1 MTVTESSPPT
11 GTAPAVL
18 APPASP
24 GASAASAPDLFAGP
38 TPGTF
43 STRGWLVLITL
54 CCATFMCGLDFS
66 IVTVALP
73 DIGRSL
79 GFSSPGTLQWVATAS
94 LLPSA
99 SLLPLFARVADLVGR
114 KKLFT
119 FGVGLF
125 TLFSVG
131 AALANS
137 PGVLIATR
145 VGQGT
150 AAAMIAPAAIALMT
164 GYFPEGPQRA
174 RALGLNGAVMSLGFV
189 LGALGGGVITSG
201 ISWRWTMI
209 VLAVMGA
216 VALAGALALPAIR
229 ESASAKRMDIPGAVL
244 ATLGLFGI
252 VFGISTGGDKGWV
265 RADSLGSIVGGLVL
279 LGAFLLVER
288 RHPQPLIPLT
298 VLNRPTIKWAGLFG
312 VVTFG
317 MCAGTTVLLSLYMQ
331 DVLGYTPL
339 QAGLSYLGEGAAA
352 MLGGLYV
359 ARLLGRFGGPK
370 VLAAG
375 LLIQGIGTVTMFAL
389 PQSSAVAPLLITS
402 SVMGLGHVF
411 SVVSFITVMTTGVS
425 EEDQGVV
432 GGLSQLP
439 QYVAAI
445 GVAGLS
451 AIAAARTTSL
461 AGGSSPDAAATLGG
475 LHAGMVTAG
484 VIALVGAALATT
496 VLRRR
501 TAA

>member
-1 MTVTESSPPT
+1 MAVTESSPPT
-11 GTAPAVL
+11 DPLIETGVL
-18 APPASP
+18 APPPPVA
-24 GASAASAPDLFAGP
+24 DVGP
-38 TPGTF
+38 AESSF

-73 DIGRSL
+73 DIGSSL

-119 FGVGLF
+119 FGVALF
-125 TLFSVG
+125 TLFSLG
-131 AALANS
+131 AALAGS

-201 ISWRWTMI
+201 FSWRWTMV
-209 VLAVMGA
+209 VLCVMGA
-216 VALAGALALPAIR
+216 VALAGALALPVIG
-229 ESASAKRMDIPGAVL
+229 ESTAAKRMDIPGAVL
-244 ATLGLFGI
+244 ATLGLFGL

-265 RADSLGSIVGGLVL
+265 RADSLGSIVAGLVL

-288 RHPQPLIPLT
+288 RHPEPLIPLS
-298 VLNRPTIKWAGLFG
+298 VLGRPTVKWSGLFG

-331 DVLGYTPL
+331 DVLGFTPL

-352 MLGGLYV
+352 MLGGMYV
-359 ARLLGRFGGPK
+359 AKLLGRFGGER

-375 LLIQGIGTVTMFAL
+375 LLIQGAGTVAMFTL
-389 PQSSAVAPLLITS
+389 PQSGNIAPLIITS

-451 AIAAARTTSL
+451 AIAAARTNAL
-461 AGGSSPDAAATLGG
+461 AGGSGPDAAATLGG

-484 VIALVGAALATT
+484 VVALVGAGLAAT
-496 VLRRR
+496 VLRKR
-501 TAA
+501 A

>member
-11 GTAPAVL
+11 ETAHEVPVPPPPVADAGGTEVT
-18 APPASP
+18 S
-24 GASAASAPDLFAGP
+24 SAAFGMRD
-38 TPGTF
+38 
-43 STRGWLVLITL
+43 WLVLITL

-73 DIGRSL
+73 DIGNSL

-119 FGVGLF
+119 LGVALF
-125 TLFSVG
+125 TLFSLG
-131 AALANS
+131 AALANT

-145 VGQGT
+145 VGQGA

-164 GYFPEGPQRA
+164 GYFPQGPQRA

-201 ISWRWTMI
+201 FSWRWTMV
-209 VLAVMGA
+209 VLCIMGA
-216 VALAGALALPAIR
+216 IALAGALVLPVMR
-229 ESASAKRMDIPGAVL
+229 ESVAAKRMDIPGAVL
-244 ATLGLFGI
+244 ATLGLFGL
-252 VFGISTGGDKGWV
+252 VYGISTGGDKGWV
-265 RADSLGSIVGGLVL
+265 RADSLGCIVGGLVL
-279 LGAFLLVER
+279 LGGFLLVER
-288 RHPQPLIPLT
+288 RHPEPLIPLT
-298 VLNRPTIKWAGLFG
+298 ILNRPTIKWAGLFG

-331 DVLGYTPL
+331 DVLNFTPL

-352 MLGGLYV
+352 MLGGMYV
-359 ARLLGRFGGPK
+359 ARLLGRFGGAR
-370 VLAAG
+370 VLASG
-375 LLIQGIGTVTMFAL
+375 LLIQGIGTAAMFAL
-389 PQSSAVAPLLITS
+389 PEHVNVPALIVTS

-451 AIAAARTTSL
+451 AIAAARTASL
-461 AGGSSPDAAATLGG
+461 AGGSAPDATATLGG

-484 VIALVGAALATT
+484 IIALVGSALAATM
-496 VLRRR
+496 LRKR

>member
-1 MTVTESSPPT
+1 MTVTESSPP
-11 GTAPAVL
+11 A
-18 APPASP
+18 
-24 GASAASAPDLFAGP
+24 GAAPDLLLPEPPTAAGD
-38 TPGTF
+38 GAF

-73 DIGRSL
+73 DIGSSL

-119 FGVGLF
+119 FGVALF
-125 TLFSVG
+125 TLFSLG
-131 AALANS
+131 AALAGN

-201 ISWRWTMI
+201 FSWRWTMV
-209 VLAVMGA
+209 VLCVMGA
-216 VALAGALALPAIR
+216 LALAGALALPKMR
-229 ESASAKRMDIPGAVL
+229 ESSAAKRMDVPGAVL
-244 ATLGLFGI
+244 ATLGLFGL
-252 VFGISTGGDKGWV
+252 VYGISTGGDKGWV
-265 RADSLGSIVGGLVL
+265 RLDSLGSVVAGAVL

-288 RHPQPLIPLT
+288 RHPEPLIPLT
-298 VLNRPTIKWAGLFG
+298 VLNRPTVKWSGLFG
-312 VVTFG
+312 VITFG

-331 DVLGYTPL
+331 NVLGFTPL

-352 MLGGLYV
+352 MLGGMYV
-359 ARLLGRFGGPK
+359 ARLLGRFGGAR

-375 LLIQGIGTVTMFAL
+375 LLIQGIGTVAMFLL
-389 PQSSAVAPLLITS
+389 PETVNLPVLIVTS

-411 SVVSFITVMTTGVS
+411 SVVSFITVMTTGVV

-461 AGGSSPDAAATLGG
+461 AGGSAPDAAATLGG

-484 VIALVGAALATT
+484 AVALAGAALAAT
-496 VLRRR
+496 VLRKR

>member
-1 MTVTESSPPT
+1 MAVTESSPPT
-11 GTAPAVL
+11 ETAPRDVL
-18 APPASP
+18 AQPAP
-24 GASAASAPDLFAGP
+24 VAEVAAPDGS
-38 TPGTF
+38 F
-43 STRGWLVLITL
+43 SARGWLTLITL

-73 DIGRSL
+73 DIGSSL

-119 FGVGLF
+119 LGVALF
-125 TLFSVG
+125 TLFSLG
-131 AALANS
+131 AALAGS

-164 GYFPEGPQRA
+164 GHFPEGPQRA

-189 LGALGGGVITSG
+189 LGALGGGVITNG
-201 ISWRWTMI
+201 FSWRWTMI
-209 VLAVMGA
+209 VLCVLGA
-216 VALAGALALPAIR
+216 AALAGALALPAVR
-229 ESASAKRMDIPGAVL
+229 ESSTARRMDIPGAIL
-244 ATLGLFGI
+244 ATLGLFGL

-265 RADSLGSIVGGLVL
+265 RADSLGCIVGGLVL

-288 RHPQPLIPLT
+288 RHPEPLIPLGVLGRTT
-298 VLNRPTIKWAGLFG
+298 VKWSGLFG

-331 DVLGYTPL
+331 DVLGFTPL
-339 QAGLSYLGEGAAA
+339 QAGLGYLGEGAAA
-352 MLGGLYV
+352 MLGGMYV
-359 ARLLGRFGGPK
+359 AKLLGRFGGAK

-375 LLIQGIGTVTMFAL
+375 LLIQGVGTVAMFAL
-389 PQSSAVAPLLITS
+389 PQSGNVAVLIATS

-411 SVVSFITVMTTGVS
+411 SVVSFITVMTTGVT

-451 AIAAARTTSL
+451 AIAAARTNAL
-461 AGGSSPDAAATLGG
+461 AGGSAPDAAATLGG

-484 VIALVGAALATT
+484 VVALVGAALAAT
-496 VLRRR
+496 VLRERPR
-501 TAA
+501 T

>member
-1 MTVTESSPPT
+1 MAVTESSPPT
-11 GTAPAVL
+11 QTERTGAAPHAPVVETA
-18 APPASP
+18 APSASFD
-24 GASAASAPDLFAGP
+24 A
-38 TPGTF
+38 
-43 STRGWLVLITL
+43 RGWLVLITL

-73 DIGRSL
+73 DIGASL
-79 GFSSPGTLQWVATAS
+79 GFSSAGTLQWVATAS

-114 KKLFT
+114 KRLFT

-125 TLFSVG
+125 TAFSLC
-131 AALANS
+131 AALADG
-137 PGVLIATR
+137 PGMLIAFR
-145 VGQGT
+145 AGQGV

-164 GYFPEGPQRA
+164 GYFPEGPLRA

-201 ISWRWTMI
+201 FSWRWTMV
-209 VLAVMGA
+209 VLCAMGA
-216 VALAGALALPAIR
+216 LALAGALALPAMR
-229 ESASAKRMDIPGAVL
+229 QSVTARSMDIPGAIL

-252 VFGISTGGDKGWV
+252 VFGISTGGDQGWL
-265 RADSLGSIVGGLVL
+265 RAQSLGSIVGGVIL
-279 LGAFLLVER
+279 LGVFLLVER
-288 RHPQPLIPLT
+288 RHPEPLIPLKI
-298 VLNRPTIKWAGLFG
+298 LNRATVKWSGLMG

-317 MCAGTTVLLSLYMQ
+317 MCAGTTLLLSLYMQ

-339 QAGLSYLGEGAAA
+339 QAGLGYLGEGAAA
-352 MLGGLYV
+352 MLGGMYV
-359 ARLLGRFGGPK
+359 AKLLGRFGGPR

-375 LLIQGIGTVTMFAL
+375 LLIQGVGTAAMFTLSEGGNLAAL
-389 PQSSAVAPLLITS
+389 LVTS

-411 SVVSFITVMTTGVS
+411 SVVSFITVMTSGVK

-451 AIAAARTTSL
+451 AIAAARTAAL
-461 AGGSSPDAAATLGG
+461 AGGGTPTRAETLAG
-475 LHAGMVTAG
+475 LHAGMVSAG
-484 VIALVGAALATT
+484 LIALVGAALAA
-496 VLRRR
+496 VLLRRR
-501 TAA
+501 SAA